1 LRSRVGETIARYLD
15 IGGYAPLV
23 APDRLLERVA
33 AVGLRGRGGAGFP
46 AAVKL
51 RAVRDAPGP
60 RVVVANGEEGEPGSV
75 KDRWLLRHRPHLV
88 LDGLRLAAAMTG
100 AERGYV
106 YLSDAV
112 LGRTVAPS
120 LSAIGEPVDLAVVS
134 VPAAGFEDAV
144 DEALRCGARAIVA
157 ITAGFAETGDAGR
170 IRQQAV
176 AERVRAAGAVMVG
189 PNCLGIA
196 DNTTDLFLASDTFT
210 QGGVA
215 LLSQSGNLALEL
227 QLRFAPHGL
236 GFSRFVS
243 LGNQGD
249 VTLVDLLAD
258 CARHDGT
265 RAIAVYAEDFGDGR
279 AFAEAAAAAGKPV
292 VLLTAGRGDASA
304 RSAQSHTGALTT
316 TSADVVAAACRD
328 AGMELVATP
337 RELTV
342 TVAALSGARRASG
355 RRVAV
360 LTDGGGHGV
369 VAADAVETAGLTV
382 PELHEPT
389 RQRLRD
395 ALWEQSAVANP
406 VDLAGMGEQDPASY
420 EETVA
425 ALLAAEEVDAVLM
438 TGYFGGYAAAEGGLG
453 GGGTALAHGE
463 QEAARV
469 IAARHRATAKPLV
482 VPSMYPESPSCRTL
496 AAAGVPVFA
505 ATEDAAR
512 ALAATAPGEQGP
524 GVTPLPR
531 PASPLRESGYME
543 TRRALEAAGLAFP
556 AAREIHDEAE
566 LLAATEEFEGPYV
579 LKALHLLHKSDAG
592 GVALGL
598 AGPGE
603 LLAAFREMHTR
614 LGARAYSVE
623 AMADLTDGIEII
635 VGVNQDARFGPVAMV
650 GLGGVL
656 AEAPHDVAFTLAPVS
671 ADRAVSLLRGLRTAA
686 LLDGVRGRPS
696 VDVDAAAKA
705 VETITAFAAAHPEI
719 AELEVNPLLS
729 APTACSPSTPAPYS
743 PNGSCR
749 VVETRCR
756 SRQQVSTFIA

>member
-1 LRSRVGETIARYLD
+1 MGRDLSALFDPASVAVVGASDDPAKYGHAIAAQAIRA
-15 IGGYAPLV
+15 GGRRPV
-23 APDRLLERVA
+23 HMVNR
-33 AVGLRGRGGAGFP
+33 RGG
-46 AAVKL
+46 
-51 RAVRDAPGP
+51 
-60 RVVVANGEEGEPGSV
+60 
-75 KDRWLLRHRPHLV
+75 
-88 LDGLRLAAAMTG
+88 T
-100 AERGYV
+100 
-106 YLSDAV
+106 V

-196 DNTTDLFLASDTFT
+196 DNTTDLYLASDTFT
-210 QGGVA
+210 PGGVA

-227 QLRFAPHGL
+227 QLRFRPHRL

-243 LGNQGD
+243 LGNQAD

-258 CARHDGT
+258 CARHEDT

-279 AFAEAAAAAGKPV
+279 AFAEAAADAGKPV

-316 TSADVVAAACRD
+316 SADVVTAACRD
-328 AGMELVATP
+328 AGVELVATP

-342 TVAALSGARRASG
+342 AVAALSGARRASG

-369 VAADAVETAGLTV
+369 VAADAVEAAGLTV

-389 RQRLRD
+389 RQQLRE

-420 EETVA
+420 AETIA

-453 GGGTALAHGE
+453 GGGKALADGE
-463 QEAARV
+463 EEAARL

-482 VPSMYPESPSCRTL
+482 VQSMYPESPSCRTL
-496 AAAGVPVFA
+496 AAAGIPVFA
-505 ATEDAAR
+505 ATEDSAR
-512 ALAATAPGEQGP
+512 ALAATAPLAQRT
-524 GVTPLPR
+524 GVTPLPV

-543 TRRALEAAGLAFP
+543 TRRALEEAGLAFP
-556 AAREIHDEAE
+556 AAREIHDDAE
-566 LLAATEEFEGPYV
+566 LLAAAGEFSGPYV

-592 GVALGL
+592 GVVLGL
-598 AGPGE
+598 AGPDE
-603 LLAAFREMHTR
+603 LLAAFREMHAR
-614 LGARAYSVE
+614 LGASSYSVE
-623 AMADLTDGIEII
+623 AMADLTDGIELI
-635 VGVNQDARFGPVAMV
+635 VGVNRDPRFGPVAMV

-656 AEAPHDVAFTLAPVS
+656 AEALHDVAFTLAPVP
-671 ADRAVSLLRGLRTAA
+671 AERAVSLLRGLRTAA
-686 LLDGVRGRPS
+686 LLDGVRGKPP
-696 VDVDAAAKA
+696 VDVEAAAKA
-705 VETITAFAAAHPEI
+705 VEAITAFAAAHPEI
-719 AELEVNPLLS
+719 AEIEVNPLLVRPDG
-729 APTACSPSTPAPYS
+729 ALALD
-743 PNGSCR
+743 
-749 VVETRCR
+749 
-756 SRQQVSTFIA
+756 SRAVLA

>member
-1 LRSRVGETIARYLD
+1 MGRDLSALFDPVSVAVVGASDDPAKYGHAIAAQAIRAD
-15 IGGYAPLV
+15 GRRPVHLV
-23 APDRLLERVA
+23 NR
-33 AVGLRGRGGAGFP
+33 RGG
-46 AAVKL
+46 
-51 RAVRDAPGP
+51 
-60 RVVVANGEEGEPGSV
+60 
-75 KDRWLLRHRPHLV
+75 
-88 LDGLRLAAAMTG
+88 T
-100 AERGYV
+100 
-106 YLSDAV
+106 V
-112 LGRTVAPS
+112 LGRTAAPS
-120 LSAIGEPVDLAVVS
+120 LSALGEPVDLAVVS

-170 IRQQAV
+170 LRQQAV

-210 QGGVA
+210 PGGIA

-227 QLRFAPHGL
+227 QLRFRPHDL

-243 LGNQGD
+243 LGNQAD

-258 CARHDGT
+258 CARHEGT

-279 AFAEAAAAAGKPV
+279 AFAEAAADAGKPV

-316 TSADVVAAACRD
+316 SADVVTAACRD
-328 AGMELVATP
+328 AGVQLVATP
-337 RELTV
+337 RELTIA
-342 TVAALSGARRASG
+342 VAASVGGRRAAG

-369 VAADAVETAGLTV
+369 VAADAVEAAGLTV

-389 RQRLRD
+389 RQRLRE

-406 VDLAGMGEQDPASY
+406 VDLAGMGEQDPGSY
-420 EETVA
+420 AGTVA
-425 ALLAAEEVDAVLM
+425 ELLAAEEADAVLM
-438 TGYFGGYAAAEGGLG
+438 TGYFGGYAAAGGGLG
-453 GGGTALAHGE
+453 GGGAVLATGE
-463 QEAARV
+463 QEAARL
-469 IAARHRATAKPLV
+469 IAERHRATAKPLV
-482 VPSMYPESPSCRTL
+482 VQSMYPDSPSCRTL
-496 AAAGVPVFA
+496 AAAGIPVFA

-512 ALAATAPGEQGP
+512 ALAATAPGAP
-524 GVTPLPR
+524 DTGVTPLPR
-531 PASPLRESGYME
+531 PAPPLTETGYLG
-543 TRRALEAAGLAFP
+543 TRRALEEAGLAFP

-566 LLAATEEFEGPYV
+566 LLAAAAEFDGPYV

-598 AGPGE
+598 AGPAE

-614 LGARAYSVE
+614 LGAPSYSVE
-623 AMADLTDGIEII
+623 AMADLTDGIELI
-635 VGVNQDARFGPVAMV
+635 VGVNRDPRFGPVAMV
-650 GLGGVL
+650 GLGGIL
-656 AEAPHDVAFTLAPVS
+656 AEALRDVAFTLAPVP
-671 ADRAVSLLRGLRTAA
+671 ADRAVTLLRGLRTAT
-686 LLDGVRGRPS
+686 LLDGVRGNPP

-719 AELEVNPLLS
+719 AELEVNPLLVRPDGVL
-729 APTACSPSTPAPYS
+729 ALD
-743 PNGSCR
+743 
-749 VVETRCR
+749 
-756 SRQQVSTFIA
+756 SRAVLA